1 MALEISTIK
10 VENMTTDEEK
20 VLQTTSVQISD
31 SAYVTEGSNINVNN
45 PLLDESNKIT
55 TCIKVE
61 QLNIE
66 EALQFQQSD
75 EPAKTTFL
83 KDEIATLT
91 SNGLS
96 SGPER
101 NSKGDLSST
110 STGMFNVMVKKE
122 PVEDLS
128 SAPSSGPMLRIVDLG
143 MNKLGVAFVCPT
155 NRTINTKNLV
165 TGQMSAVGA
174 FSNDAT
180 NTNVMLKDN
189 RIISHDVPSSIVTQ
203 APINCHDTCTT
214 IINDKVVG
222 RNENVIY
229 DQQDEDISKI
239 PRKKPYVN
247 KMCPQFKPWQD
258 QDEKGLD
265 SGSFSLNENNDVQKL
280 VPVEHSLK
288 DPDSTSKS
296 KVNIFSK
303 IPRNKPYVNKMYQ
316 QLKEWEDQDKEK
328 RGAEPSFSKKTN
340 HVPKLVPI
348 KQLIYRPNA
357 ICTSKAKVKLTPSV
371 TSTWSVCDLQGE
383 SYIIPGECTL
393 SIGVVSKKINNKPVS
408 CETQRWSLSRSV
420 NTKSVASF
428 LKEKEERP
436 FKSASTTSK
445 ITEPYLTRLCDIPTP
460 KKKISNESSAYPV
473 IECFPS
479 KPYERLSNK
488 IFTKVLVPSLTK
500 VAIKNCVDPS
510 RSRSTKSTEPY
521 PVALFSSS
529 ISQPL
534 TKSVQQ
540 HVSESNA
547 CIGNSSS
554 DDLKDKDFND
564 LAKCNVKLVSV
575 NQNERLIDIQKHDFR
590 SENLNT
596 CNLDDTCMSAESI
609 KYSVKMEI
617 NQSEST
623 TEVSSDTD
631 IVNSSR
637 LCQLITGE
645 DQNDMFHK
653 STPGKL

>member
-203 APINCHDTCTT
+203 APISCHDTCTT

-239 PRKKPYVN
+239 PRK
-247 KMCPQFKPWQD
+247 
-258 QDEKGLD
+258 
-265 SGSFSLNENNDVQKL
+265 
-280 VPVEHSLK
+280 
-288 DPDSTSKS
+288 
-296 KVNIFSK
+296 
-303 IPRNKPYVNKMYQ
+303 KPYVNKMYQ

-348 KQLIYRPNA
+348 KQLIYRPNT

-460 KKKISNESSAYPV
+460 KKKVSNESSAYPV

-645 DQNDMFHK
+645 DQNYMFHK

>member
-31 SAYVTEGSNINVNN
+31 SADVTEGSNINVNN

-203 APINCHDTCTT
+203 APISCHDTCTT

-239 PRKKPYVN
+239 PRK
-247 KMCPQFKPWQD
+247 
-258 QDEKGLD
+258 
-265 SGSFSLNENNDVQKL
+265 
-280 VPVEHSLK
+280 
-288 DPDSTSKS
+288 
-296 KVNIFSK
+296 
-303 IPRNKPYVNKMYQ
+303 KPYVNKMYQ

-348 KQLIYRPNA
+348 KQLIYRPNT

>member
-203 APINCHDTCTT
+203 APISCHDTCTT

-239 PRKKPYVN
+239 PRK
-247 KMCPQFKPWQD
+247 
-258 QDEKGLD
+258 
-265 SGSFSLNENNDVQKL
+265 
-280 VPVEHSLK
+280 
-288 DPDSTSKS
+288 
-296 KVNIFSK
+296 
-303 IPRNKPYVNKMYQ
+303 KPYVNKMYQ

-348 KQLIYRPNA
+348 KQLIYRPNT

-645 DQNDMFHK
+645 DQNYMFHK

>member
-203 APINCHDTCTT
+203 APISCHDTCTT

-239 PRKKPYVN
+239 PRK
-247 KMCPQFKPWQD
+247 
-258 QDEKGLD
+258 
-265 SGSFSLNENNDVQKL
+265 
-280 VPVEHSLK
+280 
-288 DPDSTSKS
+288 
-296 KVNIFSK
+296 
-303 IPRNKPYVNKMYQ
+303 KPYVNKMYQ

-348 KQLIYRPNA
+348 KQLIYRPNT

-460 KKKISNESSAYPV
+460 KKKVSNESSAYPV

-547 CIGNSSS
+547 CISNSSS

-645 DQNDMFHK
+645 DQNYMFHK

>member
-203 APINCHDTCTT
+203 APISCHDTCTT

-239 PRKKPYVN
+239 PRK
-247 KMCPQFKPWQD
+247 
-258 QDEKGLD
+258 
-265 SGSFSLNENNDVQKL
+265 
-280 VPVEHSLK
+280 
-288 DPDSTSKS
+288 
-296 KVNIFSK
+296 
-303 IPRNKPYVNKMYQ
+303 KPYVNKMYQ

-348 KQLIYRPNA
+348 KQLIYRPNT

>member
-203 APINCHDTCTT
+203 APISCHDTCTT

-239 PRKKPYVN
+239 PRK
-247 KMCPQFKPWQD
+247 
-258 QDEKGLD
+258 
-265 SGSFSLNENNDVQKL
+265 
-280 VPVEHSLK
+280 
-288 DPDSTSKS
+288 
-296 KVNIFSK
+296 
-303 IPRNKPYVNKMYQ
+303 KPYVNKMYQ

-348 KQLIYRPNA
+348 KQLIYRPNT

-631 IVNSSR
+631 IVNNSR

-645 DQNDMFHK
+645 DQNYMFHK